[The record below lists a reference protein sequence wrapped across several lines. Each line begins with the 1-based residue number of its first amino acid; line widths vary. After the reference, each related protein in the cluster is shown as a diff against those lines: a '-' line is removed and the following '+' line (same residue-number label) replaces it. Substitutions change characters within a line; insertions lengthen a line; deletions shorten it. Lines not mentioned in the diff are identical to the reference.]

1 MGGVADILRRLFGS
15 RVCHDNQETLMDIAV
30 GSAAPD
36 FSVGAHNSDQPVS
49 LSAFRGRPVVV
60 AFMPFAFTG
69 G

>member
-1 MGGVADILRRLFGS
+1 MAL
-15 RVCHDNQETLMDIAV
+15 QA

-36 FSVGAHNSDQPVS
+36 FTLPSHGGQNVS
-49 LSAFRGRPVVV
+49 LRDYRGRPTVV